1 MSKIDEIKNK
11 KRTQNKM
18 SPSQALNE
26 PIQRQEGNNISKK
39 EDTKKTIKEET
50 KIERKR
56 VSFDLST
63 RLHKK
68 LKMQAIQEE
77 RNIYEI
83 IEDALEDYLK
93 INE

>member
-1 MSKIDEIKNK
+1 
-11 KRTQNKM
+11 M

-26 PIQRQEGNNISKK
+26 PIQREEGNNVSKK
-39 EDTKKTIKEET
+39 EDTKKTTKEET

-63 RLHKK
+63 RLHKR
-68 LKMQAIQEE
+68 LKMQAINEE

-83 IEDALEDYLK
+83 IEESVERYLEE
-93 INE
+93 NE